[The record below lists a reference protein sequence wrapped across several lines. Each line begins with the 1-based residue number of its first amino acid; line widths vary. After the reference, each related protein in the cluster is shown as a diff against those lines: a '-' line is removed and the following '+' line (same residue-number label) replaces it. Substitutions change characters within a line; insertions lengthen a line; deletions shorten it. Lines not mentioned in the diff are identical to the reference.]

1 MKKNYLIFVLII
13 LLTGYAWARAE
24 QEITVEEL
32 ARTSESWD
40 KETLP
45 EYPKGVPE
53 ITVLRITVPPGA
65 SLPLHFH
72 PVINAGVLLEGELTV
87 ISENNEVLTLKT
99 GEAIIEVVDKWHY
112 GRNNSETPAVIIVFY
127 AGTKGRP
134 ITISK

>member
-1 MKKNYLIFVLII
+1 MKKTYLVLVLVIFLM
-13 LLTGYAWARAE
+13 GDAWARDE
-24 QEITVEEL
+24 QKIIVEEL

-45 EYPKGVPE
+45 EYPEGVPE

-72 PVINAGVLLEGELTV
+72 PVIKAGVLLEGELTV

-127 AGTKGRP
+127 AGTKGGP
-134 ITISK
+134 ITVTE